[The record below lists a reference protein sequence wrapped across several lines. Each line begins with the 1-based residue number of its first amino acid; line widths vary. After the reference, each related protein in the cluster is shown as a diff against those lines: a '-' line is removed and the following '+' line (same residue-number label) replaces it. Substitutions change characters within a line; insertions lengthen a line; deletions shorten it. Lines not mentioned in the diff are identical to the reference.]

1 MSRDARV
8 LKATSWDSLNGST
21 PVWAGLKGFAA
32 AVAGGAGW
40 DLGNVV
46 ICSNR
51 ERSEETEA

>member
-32 AVAGGAGW
+32 AVTGVGW

-51 ERSEETEA
+51 ERNEETEA